1 MSFYV
6 KLQGKEVLEK
16 SLIFPPQILYEPWK
30 WQGWIPCQAFL
41 GLINFESRGGGGG
54 GTPYDDQ
61 HKEALARKL
70 TNPPSALPWLPTD

>member
-16 SLIFPPQILYEPWK
+16 SLIFPAQILYEPWK

-41 GLINFESRGGGGG
+41 GLINFESRGGGRG
-54 GTPYDDQ
+54 YSI
-61 HKEALARKL
+61 R
-70 TNPPSALPWLPTD
+70 